1 MSAEP
6 PLAAKDRRAITE
18 AHRTGAW
25 IPSNQKDETA
35 ERALYR
41 GHEQVALDHGADDRG
56 RSADES
62 PLLIGGERD
71 RIGDALRERVAVT
84 HEKEQQVQH
93 D

>member
-1 MSAEP
+1 MDPQEP
-6 PLAAKDRRAITE
+6 
-18 AHRTGAW
+18 
-25 IPSNQKDETA
+25 KDETA

-41 GHEQVALDHGADDRG
+41 GHEQIALDHLADDRG

-62 PLLIGGERD
+62 QLLIGGQRD

-93 D
+93 DQ